1 MKQFIKEKYNI
12 LIPVFL
18 IIVILI
24 AVFLYTRE
32 YKNNRYAKTEEV
44 DVYQYFSGLKLE
56 YKAKIS
62 RNKKNVILKYEP
74 KDEVVNL
81 SSIPIYIKSKDNV
94 IFPKAMS
101 IIFPIKDE
109 VYSIS
114 SLAEVYKKNNLYY
127 LNQKNINTPQ
137 DHAFYYDGI
146 DLYFFPEA
154 TTIEVGSQ
162 KIELSPMSYLNCSYQ
177 SLLEYYDKANDTYK
191 KIDITDENVIVSNDY
206 YKIDVTLDKVIYQN
220 SFRIL
225 DNDFSSLPKINE
237 KENK

>member
-1 MKQFIKEKYNI
+1 MKKFIKEKYNI
-12 LIPVFL
+12 LIPIFL

-81 SSIPIYIKSKDNV
+81 SSIPIYIKGKDNV

-101 IIFPIKDE
+101 IIFPIKD
-109 VYSIS
+109 
-114 SLAEVYKKNNLYY
+114 
-127 LNQKNINTPQ
+127 
-137 DHAFYYDGI
+137 
-146 DLYFFPEA
+146 
-154 TTIEVGSQ
+154 
-162 KIELSPMSYLNCSYQ
+162 
-177 SLLEYYDKANDTYK
+177 
-191 KIDITDENVIVSNDY
+191 
-206 YKIDVTLDKVIYQN
+206 
-220 SFRIL
+220 
-225 DNDFSSLPKINE
+225 
-237 KENK
+237 

>member
-74 KDEVVNL
+74 
-81 SSIPIYIKSKDNV
+81 
-94 IFPKAMS
+94 
-101 IIFPIKDE
+101 KDE

-191 KIDITDENVIVSNDY
+191 KIDLTDENVIVSNDY

>member
-1 MKQFIKEKYNI
+1 
-12 LIPVFL
+12 
-18 IIVILI
+18 
-24 AVFLYTRE
+24 
-32 YKNNRYAKTEEV
+32 
-44 DVYQYFSGLKLE
+44 
-56 YKAKIS
+56 
-62 RNKKNVILKYEP
+62 
-74 KDEVVNL
+74 
-81 SSIPIYIKSKDNV
+81 
-94 IFPKAMS
+94 MS

-114 SLAEVYKKNNLYY
+114 SLAEKYKKNNLYY

-191 KIDITDENVIVSNDY
+191 KIDLTDENVIVSNDY

>member
-1 MKQFIKEKYNI
+1 MWLFQ
-12 LIPVFL
+12 
-18 IIVILI
+18 
-24 AVFLYTRE
+24 
-32 YKNNRYAKTEEV
+32 EV

-81 SSIPIYIKSKDNV
+81 SSIPIYIKGKDNV

-114 SLAEVYKKNNLYY
+114 SLAEVYKKKNLYY
-127 LNQKNINTPQ
+127 LNQKNITTPQ
-137 DHAFYYDGI
+137 DHASYYDGI

-191 KIDITDENVIVSNDY
+191 KIDLTDENVIVSNDY

>member
-1 MKQFIKEKYNI
+1 MKKFIKEKYNI

-81 SSIPIYIKSKDNV
+81 SSIPIYIKGKDNV

-114 SLAEVYKKNNLYY
+114 SLAEVYKKNNLYEEY
-127 LNQKNINTPQ
+127 KL
-137 DHAFYYDGI
+137 
-146 DLYFFPEA
+146 E
-154 TTIEVGSQ
+154 
-162 KIELSPMSYLNCSYQ
+162 
-177 SLLEYYDKANDTYK
+177 LEYCYVRYIYATFIKQASKYNYKDYMDAVDSAISNVRKNFPKYK
-191 KIDITDENVIVSNDY
+191 KNKY
-206 YKIDVTLDKVIYQN
+206 FYKSLKGIYMLMFN
-220 SFRIL
+220 KRIA
-225 DNDFSSLPKINE
+225 KIIY
-237 KENK
+237 KKYNK